1 MEVSYNKLWKL
12 LIDKNLRHT
21 DLRKIAGVITNVIA
35 KLGQNDFVSMET
47 LTKLCTVLH
56 CDISDIVGMVNEK
69 ETGVIRYVN
78 YK

>member
-1 MEVSYNKLWKL
+1 MEVSCNKLWKL

-21 DLRKIAGVITNVIA
+21 GLRKIAGVITNVIA

-47 LTKLCTVLH
+47 LTKLCAVLH

-69 ETGVIRYVN
+69 ETGVNPICQL
-78 YK
+78 